1 METQVIYSTCASIRK
16 KGLATRCPVLG
27 CSATPKKIK
36 LHCAKHFPL
45 FLRETVNL
53 ELDENMLEK
62 ERFHALQILAEYL
75 LGSGAQVSSLVT
87 MVNAEQLPDPQKS
100 EITKNS
106 CVKMVSMCKFQ
117 GWEVPQ
123 QFSLNR
129 VTT

>member
-1 METQVIYSTCASIRK
+1 M
-16 KGLATRCPVLG
+16 
-27 CSATPKKIK
+27 
-36 LHCAKHFPL
+36 
-45 FLRETVNL
+45 

-87 MVNAEQLPDPQKS
+87 MVNAEHLPDPQKS

-106 CVKMVSMCKFQ
+106 CGKMVLMCKFQ
-117 GWEVPQ
+117 SWEVPQ

-129 VTT
+129 VTR